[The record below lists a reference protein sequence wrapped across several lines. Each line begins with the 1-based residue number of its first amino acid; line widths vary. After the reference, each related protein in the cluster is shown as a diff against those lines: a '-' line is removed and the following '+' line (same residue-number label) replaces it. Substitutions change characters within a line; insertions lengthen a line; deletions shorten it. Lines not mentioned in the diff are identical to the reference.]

1 MVKRIL
7 LIYHEDLLA
16 TLAKRCHKLYMSKKS
31 ITFPYIS
38 TSIVNPIDKPYQFD
52 SILGARFRI
61 ILISNNKVT
70 SPSRSC
76 AVCAKEKQTPTN
88 FISIQLVGVPRTV
101 TTASENPSV
110 IPTRFIS
117 NP

>member
-1 MVKRIL
+1 MSLVV
-7 LIYHEDLLA
+7 HEQ
-16 TLAKRCHKLYMSKKS
+16 KKHNFSIHK
-31 ITFPYIS
+31 YIF
-38 TSIVNPIDKPYQFD
+38 IVNPIDITYQFD
-52 SILGARFRI
+52 AILGARFRI
-61 ILISNNKVT
+61 ILISNYKVI

-76 AVCAKEKQTPTN
+76 AVCAKEKQTPTK